1 MEGIN
6 YIMKIRIKQVLLI
19 FLIYFIKFISIF
31 IKPRENY
38 WIISERGKEAR
49 DNGYC
54 FYNYMKREHSEQKCY
69 YLITKDSPDI
79 NRIDRKDVLKY
90 NTFKHYYYCV
100 NACCII
106 STHTYLFF
114 PHCFYRLYKLLDLKP
129 KIIFLQ
135 HGIIKDLIPFY
146 FKKNNNVDLFITSA
160 IPEYNYVLNE
170 FGFSDDVVKC
180 TGLARYDNLKN
191 IKTKDMILLMPTWRQ
206 NYVSFTENEFL
217 MTDFYNE
224 WNNLLK
230 KISDY
235 DNKNYEIIFY
245 LHYEFQKFS
254 HLFKGYSNNI
264 KIAKLN
270 NYDVQTLLKET
281 KLLITDFSSVYFD
294 IAYMDKPV
302 IYFQFDEIDFFK
314 NNYNK
319 GYFDYYKNGFGKVTH
334 NSQETLEQL
343 QFYIRNNFNR
353 EEIFT
358 ERKCRFFKYSDCLN
372 SQRIYKEIIKKLNNN

>member
-217 MTDFYNE
+217 TTDFYNE

-230 KISDY
+230 K
-235 DNKNYEIIFY
+235 
-245 LHYEFQKFS
+245 
-254 HLFKGYSNNI
+254 
-264 KIAKLN
+264 
-270 NYDVQTLLKET
+270 
-281 KLLITDFSSVYFD
+281 
-294 IAYMDKPV
+294 
-302 IYFQFDEIDFFK
+302 
-314 NNYNK
+314 
-319 GYFDYYKNGFGKVTH
+319 
-334 NSQETLEQL
+334 
-343 QFYIRNNFNR
+343 
-353 EEIFT
+353 
-358 ERKCRFFKYSDCLN
+358 
-372 SQRIYKEIIKKLNNN
+372 